1 MWSPLVVGNHP
12 PMRCFTNLL
21 QIGKHMLIEHV
32 FAKCSVEALD
42 DSILTEF
49 ARLVVLSHHIIVC
62 ASLFERFPKK
72 LGAIVRANDLRQSR
86 VMLDLLK
93 HAD

>member
-1 MWSPLVVGNHP
+1 
-12 PMRCFTNLL
+12 MRCFTNLL

-62 ASLFERFPKK
+62 APLFERFPEK
-72 LGAIVRANDLRQSR
+72 LGAIVGANDLRQAM
-86 VMLDLLK
+86 VALDLFK
-93 HAD
+93 HPHQAC